1 MNLFKVLLYIHIF
14 CGGLSFIIGMIV
26 LFLKKGNSIHN
37 KLGRLFYYLLLTS
50 SLISLAMSVMHK
62 DYFLFIVGIF
72 TAYMLISGKLYINL
86 KSKNDV
92 TKANWAITAMMFV
105 FGLAF
110 LILGIYK
117 LLNNDSFGSVLLVFG
132 LISFAFVAKDYNN
145 FVTNNLH
152 RNHYLR
158 GHIARMVGG
167 YIAAVTA
174 FLVVNNQVLP
184 PILAWLLP
192 TAILVPFIVK
202 WSKEYAPIKKVE

>member
-26 LFLKKGNSIHN
+26 LFLKKGNDVHK
-37 KLGRLFYYLLLTS
+37 KLGILFYYLLLTS

-62 DYFLFIVGIF
+62 NYFLFIVGIF
-72 TAYMLISGKLYINL
+72 TAYMLVSGKLYINL

-92 TKANWAITAMMFV
+92 TNANWAITALMFV

-110 LILGIYK
+110 LIFGIYK
-117 LLNNDSFGSVLLVFG
+117 LINNDSFGYVLLVFG
-132 LISFAFVAKDYNN
+132 LISFAFVAKDYQN

-152 RNHYLR
+152 LNHYLR

-184 PILAWLLP
+184 AIVAWLLP
-192 TAILVPFIVK
+192 TVVLVPFIVK
-202 WSKEYAPIKKVE
+202 WIKKYASVKEL

>member
-1 MNLFKVLLYIHIF
+1 MNLFRVLLYIHIF

-26 LFLKKGNSIHN
+26 LFMKKGNSIHK
-37 KLGRLFYYLLLTS
+37 KLGTSFFYLLLTS

-62 DYFLFIVGIF
+62 NYFLFIVGIF

-92 TKANWAITAMMFV
+92 TNANWAITALMFV

-110 LILGIYK
+110 LIFGIYK
-117 LLNNDSFGSVLLVFG
+117 LINNDSFGFVLLIFG
-132 LISFAFVAKDYNN
+132 LISFAFVAKDYQN

-158 GHIARMVGG
+158 GHISRMVGG

-184 PILAWLLP
+184 AIVVWLLP
-192 TAILVPFIVK
+192 TAVLVPFIVK
-202 WSKEYAPIKKVE
+202 WIKEYAQVK

>member
-26 LFLKKGNSIHN
+26 LFMKKGNDIHK
-37 KLGRLFYYLLLTS
+37 KLGKLFYYLLLTS

-92 TKANWAITAMMFV
+92 TNANWAISALMFV

-110 LILGIYK
+110 LIFGIYK
-117 LLNNDSFGSVLLVFG
+117 LIYKDSFGSVLMIFG
-132 LISFAFVAKDYNN
+132 LISFAFVTKDYQN

-158 GHIARMVGG
+158 GHISRMVGG

-184 PILAWLLP
+184 VIVAWLLP
-192 TAILVPFIVK
+192 TVVLVPFIVIWIK
-202 WSKEYAPIKKVE
+202 RYASVKKVE